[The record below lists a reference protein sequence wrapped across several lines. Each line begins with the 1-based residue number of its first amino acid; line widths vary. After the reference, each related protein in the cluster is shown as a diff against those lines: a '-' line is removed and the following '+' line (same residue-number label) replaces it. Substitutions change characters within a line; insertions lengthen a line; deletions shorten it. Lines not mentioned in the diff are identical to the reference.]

1 MRSLLC
7 LALLVGATQSHAQT
21 AASAPVTAPAP
32 APVSAAKKELVAKV
46 LALQAPA
53 FDGMARELVMRP
65 VAQLGQEAMMA
76 LQSVPQDKREAAAKT
91 IDGDMKKFVDE
102 AVPMVRERA
111 VKLAPTTIGPLLEE
125 RFSEDELKQLTV
137 LLESGAYK
145 KYQQLGGEM
154 QNALGQKLVA
164 ETNPM
169 LGPKFQALTQK
180 VRVSLGVPPPNGAAS
195 GAAPKAA
202 AKPPA
207 KPASK

>member
-7 LALLVGATQSHAQT
+7 LALLVGATQSYAQT
-21 AASAPVTAPAP
+21 AASAPAP

-46 LALQAPA
+46 LALQQPA
-53 FDGMARELVMRP
+53 FESMAREIVMRP
-65 VAQLGQEAMMA
+65 VMQLGQEAGMA
-76 LQSVPQDKREAAAKT
+76 LQSLPQDKRETAAKS
-91 IDGDMKKFVDE
+91 IDADIRKFVDDS
-102 AVPMVRERA
+102 VPQVRERA
-111 VKLAPTTIGPLLEE
+111 VKLAPATVGPLLEQ
-125 RFSEDELKQLTV
+125 RLNDDELKQLIAW
-137 LLESGAYK
+137 LESPAYK

-154 QNALGQKLVA
+154 QQALGEKLVDEA
-164 ETNPM
+164 NPL

-180 VRVSLGVPPPNGAAS
+180 VRVTLGVPAAATGAS